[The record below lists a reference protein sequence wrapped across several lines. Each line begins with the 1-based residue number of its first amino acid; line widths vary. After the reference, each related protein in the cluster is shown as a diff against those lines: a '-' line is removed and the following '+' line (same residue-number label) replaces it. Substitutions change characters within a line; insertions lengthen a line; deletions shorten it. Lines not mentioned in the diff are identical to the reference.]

1 MVIDMR
7 NYRNELKFITNPN
20 QARILK
26 QRLALLMGFDINSNS
41 EDNTYFIRSL
51 YFDDVY
57 STSYHEKI
65 DGMLNRKKY
74 RIRIYNFDDN
84 FIRLECKYKNN
95 MMTSK
100 DQCKI
105 SRELCD
111 KIIANDLEG
120 IDASQNNLLRN
131 FLIEKKTKH
140 LVPSIIVDYRRT
152 AFVYD
157 VSRVRITVDEHIKSG
172 MYSSELFNENISTFD
187 IFDSTKTV
195 IEVKFDYIL
204 PPHIARVLQTIPMYR
219 QAVSKFAVCR
229 NIK

>member
-1 MVIDMR
+1 MR

-20 QARILK
+20 QAQILK
-26 QRLALLMGFDINSNS
+26 QRLALLMGFDDNANN

-51 YFDDVY
+51 YFDDLY
-57 STSYHEKI
+57 STAFNEKI
-65 DGMLNRKKY
+65 DGVLNRRKY
-74 RIRIYNFDDN
+74 RIRIYNFKDN

-105 SRELCD
+105 SRELCE
-111 KIIANDLEG
+111 KIIANDIDG
-120 IDASQNNLLRN
+120 IDAGNNKLLRN
-131 FLIEKKTKH
+131 FLVEMKTKH
-140 LVPSIIVDYRRT
+140 LVPSTIVDYRRT

-157 VSRVRITVDEHIKSG
+157 VSRVRITFDEHLKSG
-172 MYSSELFNENISTFD
+172 MYSSDLFNENIATFD